1 MLETVII
8 SLTFISNITLY
19 LKDTGSG
26 DCAKVVAGFTGVAA
40 SIFLRG
46 VADGEGGDVVV
57 IVHHAVTLVLH
68 QLSLLLQ
75 PERGQGHSHDGNS
88 KDVIKKVQTVLLLD
102 KKTLRYNYKIN
113 SESDSWNYVHFQ
125 TRILYKTFYSK

>member
-1 MLETVII
+1 MVVIF
-8 SLTFISNITLY
+8 LTFISNLTLY

-26 DCAKVVAGFTGVAA
+26 DCAKVIAGFTGVAA
-40 SIFLRG
+40 SIFLCG
-46 VADGEGGDVVV
+46 VADGEGGNVVV

-75 PERGQGHSHDGNS
+75 PERGQGHSLDGNS

-102 KKTLRYNYKIN
+102 KKTLGYNYMIN
-113 SESDSWNYVHFQ
+113 SESDGWNYLHFQ
-125 TRILYKTFYSK
+125 RRVLYKIFYSN